1 MFVITA
7 EQPGAVG
14 KEASWLASERTEQR
28 SQPAT
33 RGTYGVHCCRPLTAA
48 TSRKA
53 CRPPAANIQS
63 SAACQSTRT
72 PFCFE
77 DSYGDQRPYRN
88 NIFKIDKW

>member
-28 SQPAT
+28 SQPA

-53 CRPPAANIQS
+53 SRPRQQPLTTAPLP
-63 SAACQSTRT
+63 ST
-72 PFCFE
+72 E
-77 DSYGDQRPYRN
+77 DS
-88 NIFKIDKW
+88 ILF